1 MQIEKAEQ
9 QRIEKDK
16 RNPFVAKV
24 NQKSIEK
31 SRKFADRQRA
41 TLRAGE
47 SIMDSKRLGSAP
59 GAQFPGEEQGVLDFD
74 GPANQVDAK
83 FADE

>member
-1 MQIEKAEQ
+1 MEKAEQ

-31 SRKFADRQRA
+31 SRKFAERQRA

-47 SIMDSKRLGSAP
+47 SIMDSKRLGSAT
-59 GAQFPGEEQGVLDFD
+59 GNQFPAPEEGGVLDFD